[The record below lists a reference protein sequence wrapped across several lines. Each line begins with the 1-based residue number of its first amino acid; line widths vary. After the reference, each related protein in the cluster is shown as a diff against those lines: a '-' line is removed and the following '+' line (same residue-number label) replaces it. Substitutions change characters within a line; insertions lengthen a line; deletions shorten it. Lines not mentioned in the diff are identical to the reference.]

1 MSISS
6 KSINNKSKLSRHIQ
20 AALFGGV
27 ALNAGGASFGVEA
40 LDMCQIMPTLEQCN
54 KAPELTL
61 DSTDSFGNS
70 TVLFDRQSP
79 VSIGKNANVE
89 DEGKIQ
95 RVKIAIQSPSNGEN
109 EFLEYDTSK
118 LDDLLSTNASSSE
131 VVTKHAI
138 EVISLDA
145 SPSSIETFIKSIKYF
160 NSVAW
165 PTGTS
170 RTINVEVED
179 DRGSKASRNTIID
192 LQAGLEFDDYFTV
205 TASSVV
211 NGDKFLVNADLFQAA
226 DGSGVNLDEFNIG
239 IYDRRSGLG
248 VSERFDNTGYGAFY
262 LDSNKDGELT
272 EDELLS
278 NNNNS
283 LNIKLSELND
293 QHVYFL
299 HSGSEPAQDFQ
310 LAVLLSGQTPA
321 GSESKVIKLPVSVIE
336 ADQPPQIISSSP
348 KASQIEL
355 SLTSEMQAATERVI
369 QIDPAGIPHVV
380 YFEEETKK
388 LIWSRYNNG
397 AWVEIHSDLI
407 EFSWDTRV
415 VPKLKFHSDGTAY
428 VSYRN
433 VDMYES
439 PTIHL
444 WRLKQT
450 SSSVEH
456 IILTEHDNPLVP
468 SSGNDIFVSG
478 VGPTYEGYDFVIDKN
493 GALLVLA
500 FDGNNTSKYNLY
512 KLDGSGSQLSW
523 ARQEGF
529 ELPLLGREMGHYFV
543 ISNLSLVYSQN
554 SDSLFYT
561 AQESPPGSPSIS
573 AIGQFSSSE
582 TYTNDY
588 FNTDLGGLK
597 TDSNYSYFS
606 QLAQHIGN
614 DDTPAGMHS
623 LIAKRSHNS
632 ENSET
637 EIYYQYVSND
647 ESKKVV
653 TGPITL
659 PNDGGIH
666 QVTLGK
672 QQVLFVDLEQVGEV
686 SKVVVNRLVD
696 EKWKS
701 IYEYNLPFVAA
712 KEFEVVTTP
721 DGGLIVLT
729 QDAQDNSVVHTSSI
743 AGLADIELMEAISA
757 NSPQKPFEKIKLHDS
772 DTELLSFVVSTEDLA
787 VPGLYTLPDGFNQGA
802 AEIEFTENGKGL
814 SIKGPVEDINRIL
827 AALIFTP
834 NADYQGTPTY
844 IYTVQELPGGAT
856 ISGSLNIDIQSL
868 VGLESLI
875 TASTLNIK
883 EDDKMRLT
891 EDLFQFDAIN
901 ADVVEDF
908 RFTLDAGSL
917 GPVAVYYDY
926 DGNGELLESEKL
938 TGTQL
943 NQPWQYSDMQ
953 NSHYY
958 FVHDGSE
965 SPLDFPVTINM
976 SLIEDSNFK
985 SSHKLSG
992 TLTLPVKVELV
1003 DDAPVIGQKGQIG
1016 ATEVPLT
1023 DEMLSASELVVEESA
1038 KGEIFAAYFNQ
1049 ASQQV
1054 TIKKFVD
1061 KQWQQVDI
1069 INTLGAHSSTSLQMR
1084 FDNNGSLYL
1093 AFISKAEANSA
1104 DGAIN
1109 KSALS
1114 VAKYNTS
1121 SGARD
1126 YHYQSLQDVILLSDV
1141 FGFALDEHGLPYVM
1155 VPNTLSESNVVTE
1168 ASIFKLNDN
1177 STPAKWQTVYAFS
1190 DKLFDDFRYSDEGQL
1205 HPAELKS
1212 LSLTIDNG
1220 TIHYAAAA
1228 QMNMASA
1235 TLVGKIV
1242 EDQGGLIHI
1251 IHNELGGKVK
1261 TADGESYMSS
1271 SAYISQA
1278 KAVNSVSGVH
1288 SLTSLTEFWEYTY
1301 VDYFAQ
1307 AYDGSDTYQVDRLK
1321 ISNHGSVVALGSD
1334 TAYAAEVTSEWG
1346 SSTTRVVVY
1355 HVVDKTWEIYHEFE
1369 LPFGSD
1375 PTSGELK
1382 FSGDNQLF
1390 YTVKD
1395 STEQLSRLYKIGDV
1409 GAIDWSA
1416 SEISA
1421 NIPSNILA
1429 GLQIQD
1435 PDSEEA
1441 VFTLTTD
1448 GANLPGTFSLPA
1460 DFDKGAAIVEFT
1472 QNGKGVRLSGPIKDI
1487 NRVLAALIFTP
1498 NSQYEGTPKYT
1509 YTVQGS
1515 SGGTETN
1522 GEFDLNIISYTELSS
1537 FFTLAPMNVLEG
1549 GKERIRVNLF
1559 PSIDYQGDIWD
1570 DLTFLFDTQSLH
1582 SGDIYHDV
1590 NGDGTIVD
1598 SEKLTEQELSTP
1610 RPLADILNGAFY
1622 FAHDGSESPLD
1633 FSILVDASLQEG
1645 SEHSQRYS
1653 SSATFTLPVTVELV
1667 DDPIEFGAQS
1677 SNITTS
1683 EIPLTGVM
1691 LNAEDLLIKTSPSGE
1706 IHVIYTEDV
1715 QTATKLSWRKLVDG
1729 EWQNVIDDQFGGRL
1743 SSEFQSISPQ
1753 LEFADDGS
1761 AYLVHIQH
1769 GSNDEKSLSMIH
1781 YDAESGTSKTY
1792 PLSVGAVEGE
1802 QQGDLLASQTY
1813 ALTLDENGTPYV
1825 MFHRDN
1831 LEWSNHVIYKFQQ
1844 NGDELDWAEYRDIEG
1859 DLHYIYDPVDSMP
1872 LYLPIKSLSLV
1883 VDAQSD
1889 VAYYSANMSGDKYY
1903 SDQALTQGDANS
1915 LQWNRAIVFKDNGSS
1930 LDTLNGLGGSTWNVG
1945 QNMSDSITSIHV
1957 EQKKDALGNI
1967 VGLHSLVETVSTGSE
1982 NTRIIGYNYQLDDGS
1997 DPIKLDPITLSRDNS
2012 NFVLGKETPYVV
2024 EVTPTDNGGSNVVIQ
2039 HVVDG
2044 QWEVYQQYEV
2054 PFLVN
2059 KAPELE
2065 ISGTNQL
2072 VVSVE
2077 GDNAGET
2084 YVAITKDE
2092 PTNWAMTPI
2101 NAAKP
2106 AQFFKDFV
2114 VKDDDADEVTFSV
2127 NTNVDGLPGVFSLPE
2142 DFDPGTASIDFG
2154 DPNSADYG
2162 KEVRITGTIED
2173 VNRLIAALTFTPKDG
2188 YEGKPQYSYS
2198 LQSNTDDEPL
2208 TSNFDL
2214 NITDANT
2221 APTRVVNKPI
2231 YVLPEHEGHTQIT
2244 IERLKA
2250 TDPDDND
2257 AGIFYEIVEL
2267 PESGLLRLTHSDG
2280 GSGLVETDL
2289 HVGGS
2294 FSQLDLMDNEA
2305 GTKLEYIVENGI
2317 RAGAFKLQ
2325 LIDGGEDGVQP
2336 SESFIVSLVDTKPA
2350 VSLSQTDINLS
2361 ALLYE
2366 NAFTTI
2372 EAPEFDAQSVTFG
2385 LYEVIDGICT
2395 TDVFAGIYLDGNALK
2410 ADDLFDAGD
2419 LEICVVAKDDIW
2431 EVKQVFTLNLEDNL
2445 PVEAPS
2451 MPDLISTWD
2460 KGVSD
2465 DDNITN
2471 SHFLQFTGS
2480 AEPNTRVTLISD
2492 IDGELGSIYVG
2503 ADGKWIIATNAVE
2516 TNDSHEITA
2525 VAQKGNITSL
2535 ASAPLVL
2542 IFDNIVPPY
2551 LDGNFTQMS
2560 KDSQSLAN
2568 TNHVSRVSKPTYIGV
2583 AQGFDFV
2590 SVYITAEDG
2599 STKSFNEISVSEN
2612 GSWTFTCPEEL
2623 PDGSYTITFNG
2634 LDHAGNQTSLSS
2646 RMLYVDT
2653 DANDTPTIFNWLGED
2668 GYINASEL
2676 NTYQIS
2682 GSSSHTFSSEDRLLA
2697 TVQIGQKS
2705 FEQSGMFNSP
2715 NWSIDQFGLNSTQ
2728 FTNETEFKL
2737 TLQAADIHGNTSE
2750 HVVRTAKLDVLSPSV
2765 VIETSQS
2772 LAGANEPVRLLFSF
2786 SEPVASFTRDM
2797 ISLQSNKGTL
2807 GPVVKH
2813 SSTSYSAI
2821 YTPAAGHTGQEE
2833 FKINAGHYFDIAGN
2847 QGQSASFKLDI
2858 DSVANENHSISFEKQ
2873 TYLADDNEVKFT
2885 LLGLEA
2891 GSSYSYELRSSGGGV
2906 ISNAGVLASN
2916 ETTKTVTVSQLD
2928 ELKDGEL
2935 TLSVVATDKAG
2946 NRSAAKTTTATMDR
2960 TAPSVVSITA
2970 NDTRLAVDDKAIIT
2984 ITLSEPSADFNISSL
2999 NASGGRLS
3007 RFKNL
3012 SDTVYQVEF
3021 TPSRSVEQTGSVSVN
3036 ANSFT
3041 DIAGNG
3047 NTLTSPIEFDI
3058 DTKAPGRPS
3067 VTLNSGVYNAESL
3080 INAFFT
3086 VSYEGDADGFEWTLS
3101 NLEDRISGGYDERP
3115 SSSGPTYLKETLGM
3129 FADSDDFYDLS
3140 DGIYT
3145 FTFILSDDFGND
3157 SYEAVETITLD
3168 NQKPTVN
3175 ITVADGVLGTEGR
3188 VVEFTVSESVTGF
3201 DLEDISASSGHFEA
3215 FTSHGNNRYTAKY
3228 IPLND
3233 VSVDVS
3239 VSVASGAF
3247 TDAALNAVDSTT
3259 KTLTVDTKA
3268 PSVQSVNLSSG
3279 TYNIQ
3284 NQAQAG
3290 FSFVGAEV
3298 GATYRYTLISSG
3310 GGTISESGTI
3320 EQANQKVTF
3329 TDFAS
3334 LKDGDLTLNVALTDI
3349 AGNTT
3354 TVETVTGRLDS
3365 VAPSVTVFSTPNTKL
3380 KQGDTA
3386 LISITLNEASDDF
3399 TETDLTVEGGS
3410 LSDFKAIGSS
3420 NTQYQVTFT
3429 PTQDSEGSG
3438 RIALNAG
3445 VFNDVAGNA
3454 NTSAQSID
3462 FTLDSKAPS
3471 GYSVV
3476 LDQDVYNMSS
3486 QAIRFNFSGA
3496 EVGATYAYTLTGSGH
3511 ALSGTGTIDK
3521 ANEQVAINDISG
3533 FNDGPLSLSVELTD
3547 SAGNKGVQ
3555 VTDAAVLDKT
3565 AITGHSVSLSSDIYN
3580 ATTMSDLSFTL
3591 NGVEAGG
3598 KYTYTLTSSGGE
3610 QVNGSGDITSSSQL
3624 VAISDLSSIKDGQL
3638 TLSVSVEDS
3647 AGNVSTVLEK
3657 QFELDSAVPLV
3668 SKLEASDVSLSA
3680 GETSVITI
3688 TLSEASNDFA
3698 QQSVTATGGTLSN
3711 FEKVNDSTYRVVF
3724 TPNQNSEEAG
3734 NIVVEAGKFTDLVG
3748 NANNAS
3754 SPLALNIDTKLPSGH
3769 SVKFDDTVYNAS
3781 EVSSASITITGAEVG
3796 TTYHYVI
3803 NSAQGG
3809 TPISVE
3815 GEVTSATQ
3823 KIKDINLQNLLDGQL
3838 NVTLTLKDQ
3847 AGNTSGVASHTATLD
3862 TALPEVVSLTS
3873 NDMELKQGEEALLTI
3888 TLSEAVEAFSSAQF
3902 GVVNGKLSDFKA
3914 LSPTTYQAKL
3924 KPSDN
3929 VDGEIQLVISAGSI
3943 QDAAGN
3949 TNSEAKSLSIMVDTS
3964 VPTGQSV
3971 TIDQAEINEDNDTAL
3986 SFTLRGLEG
3995 SGLITY
4001 HISDGSNSVGSTSP
4015 IAITG
4020 TTQVISGID
4029 VSSLAEGKLF
4039 LNVVVLDDAYN
4050 AAEAITATVNKAYNV
4065 APTLSGTPASTIN
4078 EDSEFVFEPLLN
4090 DPDTDNEHVFT
4101 INQTLPWATFD
4112 AKTGKLNGT
4121 PTDEHVGIYDNIQI
4135 TVNDGRETFTLPAF
4149 SVEVVNTN
4157 DAPVAQNLAFDLNEA
4172 EQLIVAKAQG
4182 LIDTATDDDIDSGDV
4197 LKAIIVNEPQ
4207 FGALVLNDDGSFT
4220 YSHDGSEN
4228 HSDSFGYQIEDASGA
4243 RSELR
4248 TVSLNMN
4255 AQADAPVTADDF
4267 AQTFEDTQII
4277 VNLLTNDSDA
4287 ENDMVASSAAVI
4299 VEPKLGSYSI
4309 ENGIVT
4315 YTPNLNATGQ
4325 DSLTYTVKD
4334 LAGNT
4339 SAAATLII
4347 DITPVNDKPVA
4358 KSFELLVTEDTA
4370 SDSIDLRSK
4379 SEDVED
4385 VNPTGA
4391 IALTATPTKGVV
4403 TLDQQTGSLVYTPNA
4418 DAIGSDAFSY
4428 TIADSDGLISEPAIV
4443 TVNIGAVNDRPVVDN
4458 DTLVMTEDE
4467 VATLNILANDSDVED
4482 QGFNAANVMLEDK
4495 GAGAGVYDMADVAVL
4510 ADGTLEITPKQD
4522 ANGRFSFT
4530 YTLVDS
4536 EQLSSES
4543 ATVTVDITPV
4553 NDAPVALDNMAELFE
4568 EGSHE
4573 VNVLGNDSDVDEN
4586 DNLDLSSVSV
4596 VKQPLN
4602 GQVRVTDTGA
4612 IVYVPNTNFNGDD
4625 TFTYTVR
4632 DAAGALSNE
4641 ATVTM
4646 TVKPLN
4652 DAPVAQSQSV
4662 SLAEDGSLLITLAA
4676 TDIDGDELS
4685 YQIVSSTASGSLTQL
4700 SVNTWTYAPNANF
4713 NGQDSL
4719 QFIAFDGQVES
4730 APAQVTITVD
4740 AANDAPEISG
4750 APATSVDQ
4758 DVAYSFTPQ
4767 ATDLD
4772 EDSLTFSVSNLPVWA
4787 SFDAQSGTLS
4797 GTPGRDDVGS
4807 YTDIVITVSDGELTA
4822 SLSPF
4827 AIEVGYVN
4835 AKPVAQGM
4843 DVFVN
4848 EDSTV
4853 SFSAPVSDADQDSLS
4868 ISITEQPS
4876 FGSLTVQGQLFT
4888 YVPGANF
4895 NGSDSF
4901 SYVVNDGAEDSV
4913 SAQVAISVNPLN
4925 DAPVA
4930 QNDAF
4935 TFNTV
4940 LPSYT
4945 LDVLT
4950 NDTDVDAGDVLSLV
4964 GASASIGSVTIENG
4978 QLVYQPQATVQDTAV
4993 ITYMIADPQG
5003 EQSSATATVD
5013 IVNNAAGSAGQLT
5026 LTTPQDKVVDAT
5038 GLFTKVDLGS
5048 ATATD
5053 GNGNPIAVSLVDG
5066 KTVFAPGLHHVY
5078 WKATDSNEQSI
5089 VKKQTLTVNPLISL
5103 SKDSQI
5109 AEEHTHTVKVFL
5121 NGEAPSYPVT
5131 VPYTI
5136 SGTADGNDHDLID
5149 GEVIINEG
5157 NEGVISFN
5165 VFGDGVVEGNET
5177 IVITLADT
5185 LNRGAKFA
5193 STVTI
5198 VEENVA
5204 PALSFET
5211 VQSGESRSL
5220 IVQSGGLVQVKA
5232 SATDAN
5238 PLDSVT
5244 YSWLA
5249 EDQQLG
5255 NLSTAADVFELDPK
5269 GLSAGIY
5276 KLSLTASDDGV
5287 PSLSST
5293 VDVYLEV
5300 VESLPELGTEDSDG
5314 DLIPDSQ
5321 EGFADTDNDGIPD
5334 YLDANSD
5341 CNVIPGQIKD
5351 PNQFLVEGEPGVC
5364 LRKGVTVAQN
5374 STGGAQLLESE
5385 LPADAEATNIG
5396 GLFDFIATGLPK
5408 EGDVYGIVIP
5418 QRKPIPVNA
5427 IYRKYRNG
5435 EWINFAVTDQ
5445 DKILSAAGEPGYCP
5459 PPGSSEW
5466 RDGLNEGDWCVQ
5478 LKIVDGGP
5486 NDDDGIA
5493 NRSIVDPGGIAVL
5506 ASDNTLPLAQAD
5518 SLVIGVSEPVF
5529 IDVLNNDTDA
5539 DGDILTIT
5547 GASVD
5552 FGEVEVIDN
5561 QLKYTPP
5568 MNFVGT
5574 ASITY
5579 SIADGKG
5586 GTASST
5592 VTIELV
5598 VNNAPVTAPD
5608 SANTTDK
5615 SSLIIDVL
5623 SNDTDPDG
5631 DVLTLVSAQAN
5642 HGKATINSDG
5652 TLSYEPL
5659 LGFTGEDVVTYV
5671 VKDDKGATSEG
5682 IVKVSVTAH
5691 QSVSAQNSSSGS
5703 LGGLLVVMIS
5713 ALVIRRRSS
5722 KLPAY
5727 ALITTACVMSSSAAA
5742 QQWRIQGTLGQAEA
5756 RADFSALPT
5765 STQITNIDDSSQSL
5779 SVGAFFQ
5786 LMPSWNIGMRYI
5798 DLGQGRV
5805 NFSDSTVNPDSWQ
5818 KTVSRVAPVLPE
5830 GFALQTGLEVF
5841 KHNKLHAELFLGA
5854 YGWDYSIESKTN
5866 TRSYTEYEQKGT
5878 SAYIGS
5884 AIGYELTDNV
5894 SAVLTYSY
5902 YRLSA
5907 NRISEVAAGVE
5918 VRF

>member
-6 KSINNKSKLSRHIQ
+6 KSINKKSKLSRHIQ

-27 ALNAGGASFGVEA
+27 ALNAGVASFGVSA
-40 LDMCQIMPTLEQCN
+40 CMPGGDTSLCDYSGPVIELSTDNDGNNYLYLEGEGAVAIL
-54 KAPELTL
+54 KEVSVSDKSTISKIVVTL
-61 DSTDSFGNS
+61 DNPQEGISEGLSLTAASQNALNGVDNAEDIDLQHTIEISGAWAST
-70 TVLFDRQSP
+70 QQ
-79 VSIGKNANVE
+79 VE
-89 DEGKIQ
+89 
-95 RVKIAIQSPSNGEN
+95 S
-109 EFLEYDTSK
+109 
-118 LDDLLSTNASSSE
+118 LL
-131 VVTKHAI
+131 
-138 EVISLDA
+138 
-145 SPSSIETFIKSIKYF
+145 KSIKYENKSF
-160 NSVAW
+160 TPLEIDRKIKVKLYDSAYQSGEADAIFEIDDMLSVDSLVNIGTIQVEEGGKFAITSDLIQPKNGDMGIIDDLEITVASQTHRDFTQRDRFLNGSFIVDKNENDQVVKGYELIDDDYYAVKLTDADTHNVYFTHDGSEPIQGQAVYLALGLLTDKYQTVQMNSN
-165 PTGTS
+165 
-170 RTINVEVED
+170 RTIIRVPVEVLNVD
-179 DRGSKASRNTIID
+179 DAPAFSVREPDITDTKLSLTPAMQDANELVIKQSPDGNIFAAYFVSGARSVYLEQFVDGHWKYLTSFSTADESVTQLTD
-192 LQAGLEFDDYFTV
+192 ETGLQMDFDDAASVHLAFNFD
-205 TASSVV
+205 SSVQGEEKYTV
-211 NGDKFLVNADLFQAA
+211 KLVKYLPQTAQVAYEYANIENLNVK
-226 DGSGVNLDEFNIG
+226 DGVFGFTLGSDG
-239 IYDRRSGLG
+239 IPY
-248 VSERFDNTGYGAFY
+248 VVTVDNTSYPMQYTKINKLELNQGVYILNEVLKTTEAVFANNTAQLLTSLSLVKVDSENFKYAATGESHSISHSNVHKVFKENGQFLSDRLLEMGLDKGSIGKHSAYTLEIASQENCSSDPLATHALIEDKSSNVFKYQYSYCQENGSRAFASKNLYNAVAASATLAGDAAYVTYIGA
-262 LDSNKDGELT
+262 
-272 EDELLS
+272 
-278 NNNNS
+278 
-283 LNIKLSELND
+283 LND
-293 QHVYFL
+293 QGMSPVYVL
-299 HSGSEPAQDFQ
+299 KSEGDSFSPFYAFDVPFKVEAEPTLSVFDDGKLTIIVKDAQDGEAYSYIVGKPAPIDWSSTQ
-310 LAVLLSGQTPA
+310 ISANRPSNILAS
-321 GSESKVIKLPVSVIE
+321 
-336 ADQPPQIISSSP
+336 
-348 KASQIEL
+348 
-355 SLTSEMQAATERVI
+355 I
-369 QIDPAGIPHVV
+369 QIQDPD
-380 YFEEETKK
+380 
-388 LIWSRYNNG
+388 
-397 AWVEIHSDLI
+397 SD
-407 EFSWDTRV
+407 
-415 VPKLKFHSDGTAY
+415 
-428 VSYRN
+428 
-433 VDMYES
+433 
-439 PTIHL
+439 
-444 WRLKQT
+444 
-450 SSSVEH
+450 
-456 IILTEHDNPLVP
+456 
-468 SSGNDIFVSG
+468 
-478 VGPTYEGYDFVIDKN
+478 
-493 GALLVLA
+493 
-500 FDGNNTSKYNLY
+500 
-512 KLDGSGSQLSW
+512 QLS
-523 ARQEGF
+523 
-529 ELPLLGREMGHYFV
+529 FV
-543 ISNLSLVYSQN
+543 LS
-554 SDSLFYT
+554 
-561 AQESPPGSPSIS
+561 
-573 AIGQFSSSE
+573 
-582 TYTNDY
+582 TNDENVPG
-588 FNTDLGGLK
+588 F
-597 TDSNYSYFS
+597 FS
-606 QLAQHIGN
+606 
-614 DDTPAGMHS
+614 
-623 LIAKRSHNS
+623 
-632 ENSET
+632 
-637 EIYYQYVSND
+637 
-647 ESKKVV
+647 
-653 TGPITL
+653 L
-659 PNDGGIH
+659 PGGIER
-666 QVTLGK
+666 
-672 QQVLFVDLEQVGEV
+672 D
-686 SKVVVNRLVD
+686 LVD
-696 EKWKS
+696 EL
-701 IYEYNLPFVAA
+701 EM
-712 KEFEVVTTP
+712 T
-721 DGGLIVLT
+721 D
-729 QDAQDNSVVHTSSI
+729 
-743 AGLADIELMEAISA
+743 
-757 NSPQKPFEKIKLHDS
+757 
-772 DTELLSFVVSTEDLA
+772 
-787 VPGLYTLPDGFNQGA
+787 
-802 AEIEFTENGKGL
+802 KGL
-814 SIKGPVEDINRIL
+814 SMKGSKEQINYL
-827 AALIFTP
+827 LTKFIFTP
-834 NADYQGTPTY
+834 NADYQGTPQYTY
-844 IYTVQELPGGAT
+844 TAQGLPDGEAT
-856 ISGSLNIDIQSL
+856 SGTLDLNITSATD
-868 VGLESLI
+868 LESLF
-875 TASTLNIK
+875 TSPPLNII
-883 EDDKMRLT
+883 EGETSRIT
-891 EDLFQFDAIN
+891 TDLFEYEAGN
-901 ADVVEDF
+901 EGVVNDV
-908 RFTLDAGSL
+908 RFTLDKDTL
-917 GPVAVYYDY
+917 GPLVVYYDV
-926 DGNGELLESEKL
+926 DMNGELSEDEKL
-938 TGTQL
+938 TEELISQAWSYEDIKS
-943 NQPWQYSDMQ
+943 NR
-953 NSHYY
+953 YY

-965 SPLDFPVTINM
+965 SLLDLSVTINM
-976 SLIEDSNFK
+976 SLVEGSGF
-985 SSHKLSG
+985 SESHRPTG
-992 TLTLPVKVELV
+992 TLKLPVKVELV
-1003 DDAPVIGQKGQIG
+1003 DDAPVIGQKEQLS
-1016 ATEVPLT
+1016 ATEIPLSY
-1023 DEMLSASELVVEESA
+1023 DMELAADLVIDKSQDGTA
-1038 KGEIFAAYFNQ
+1038 FAAFFNAWEQ
-1049 ASQQV
+1049 KVYLQQ
-1054 TIKKFVD
+1054 FVD
-1061 KQWQQVDI
+1061 GDWQQRATF
-1069 INTLGAHSSTSLQMR
+1069 NTLPSSAYEGDMLLGSVTEGDKVADTSLQML
-1084 FDNNGSLYL
+1084 FDETGAMHL
-1093 AFISKAEANSA
+1093 AFISKSSDTDTVSMSETVTLIKYAPERNEVVYNLADAETLKTHNEA
-1104 DGAIN
+1104 
-1109 KSALS
+1109 
-1114 VAKYNTS
+1114 
-1121 SGARD
+1121 
-1126 YHYQSLQDVILLSDV
+1126 
-1141 FGFALDEHGLPYVM
+1141 FALALDAQGIPYVM
-1155 VPNTLSESNVVTE
+1155 AMTSKDIDESKRYVTFVKVNEQSGNYSLREIYSSDENLFYGISGKVNNSSIQKSKFSLAVANSTGLHFYAYGEGDDSTVHVLIGRLVEQNGVFSIGPTQFDRAEYYYPQGTNITGQVATLGSTE
-1168 ASIFKLNDN
+1168 EQTGIHAFLAVGFETQFNDVKYASIFPSPIDINLEFEPLEPIMSKVLLNN
-1177 STPAKWQTVYAFS
+1177 ETAY
-1190 DKLFDDFRYSDEGQL
+1190 
-1205 HPAELKS
+1205 
-1212 LSLTIDNG
+1212 
-1220 TIHYAAAA
+1220 
-1228 QMNMASA
+1228 
-1235 TLVGKIV
+1235 IV
-1242 EDQGGLIHI
+1242 E
-1251 IHNELGGKVK
+1251 
-1261 TADGESYMSS
+1261 
-1271 SAYISQA
+1271 
-1278 KAVNSVSGVH
+1278 
-1288 SLTSLTEFWEYTY
+1288 
-1301 VDYFAQ
+1301 
-1307 AYDGSDTYQVDRLK
+1307 
-1321 ISNHGSVVALGSD
+1321 
-1334 TAYAAEVTSEWG
+1334 
-1346 SSTTRVVVY
+1346 
-1355 HVVDKTWEIYHEFE
+1355 VVDSSNGSKIKIKHVAEEQWQPYFEFE
-1369 LPFGSD
+1369 VPYQIDSA
-1375 PTSGELK
+1375 PELK
-1382 FSGDNQLF
+1382 FS
-1390 YTVKD
+1390 D
-1395 STEQLSRLYKIGDV
+1395 SNELLITLKNSRDIVSYLYSV
-1409 GAIDWSA
+1409 GIKTAIDWSA

-1421 NIPSNILA
+1421 NTPSNILA

-1448 GANLPGTFSLPA
+1448 DANLPGTFSLPT

-1472 QNGKGVRLSGPIKDI
+1472 QNGKGIRLSGPIEDI

-1498 NSQYEGTPKYT
+1498 SSQYEGTPKYT

-1515 SGGTETN
+1515 SGDTETN
-1522 GEFDLNIISYTELSS
+1522 GEFDLNIISYTDLESLFSLSTLNVIEGDKALLDPTLVQ
-1537 FFTLAPMNVLEG
+1537 FTDPNAPVL
-1549 GKERIRVNLF
+1549 
-1559 PSIDYQGDIWD
+1559 D
-1570 DLTFLFDTQSLH
+1570 DLTFSFNAQSVH
-1582 SGDIYHDV
+1582 SGDIYLDA
-1590 NGDGTIVD
+1590 NGDGKLSD
-1598 SEKLTEQELSTP
+1598 SERLTEQQ
-1610 RPLADILNGAFY
+1610 LATQRVINDIATKKFY
-1622 FAHDGSESPLD
+1622 FVHDGSESLID
-1633 FSILVDASLQEG
+1633 FSILVDVSLREG
-1645 SEHSQRYS
+1645 SVHSQRYS
-1653 SSATFTLPVTVELV
+1653 SSATFTLPVKVELV
-1667 DDPIEFGAQS
+1667 DDKIEFGAQG

-1683 EIPLTGVM
+1683 EIPLTDEM
-1691 LNAEDLLIKTSPSGE
+1691 LNADQLLIKTSPSGE
-1706 IHVIYTEDV
+1706 VHVIYTEGV
-1715 QTATKLSWRKLVDG
+1715 QTATKLSWRKLIDG
-1729 EWQNVIDDQFGGRL
+1729 EWQNVADDQFLGK
-1743 SSEFQSISPQ
+1743 SSGEFQSISPQ
-1753 LEFADDGS
+1753 LQFSDDGS

-1769 GSNDEKSLSMIH
+1769 HSSDEKSLSMIH
-1781 YDAESGTSKTY
+1781 YDAKSGTSKTY
-1792 PLSVGAVEGE
+1792 PLSVGAGEGV

-1844 NGDELDWAEYRDIEG
+1844 NGDELGWAEYRDIEG
-1859 DLHYIYDPVDSMP
+1859 DLHYIYEPVNSIDTY
-1872 LYLPIKSLSLV
+1872 YLPIQSLSLV
-1883 VDAQSD
+1883 IDAQSD
-1889 VAYYSANMSGDKYY
+1889 VAYYAANMSGDKYY
-1903 SDQALTQGDANS
+1903 TDQALTQGEANS
-1915 LQWNRAIVFKDNGSS
+1915 LQWNRAIVFKDNGVS
-1930 LDTLNGLGGSTWNVG
+1930 LNTFNELGTSTWNVG

-1967 VGLHSLVETVSTGSE
+1967 VGLHSVVDTVSTGNE
-1982 NTRIIGYNYQLDDGS
+1982 NTRTVGYNYQPADGS
-1997 DPIKLDPITLSRDNS
+1997 DPIKLDPITLSRDTS
-2012 NFVLGKETPYVV
+2012 NFVLGKETPYIV
-2024 EVTPTDNGGSNVVIQ
+2024 EVTPTDNGGSKVVIQ

-2054 PFLVN
+2054 PFAVN
-2059 KAPELE
+2059 KTPELE

-2072 VVSVE
+2072 IVSVE

-2084 YVAITKDE
+2084 HVAITKDE
-2092 PTNWAMTPI
+2092 PTNWAVTPI
-2101 NAAKP
+2101 NATKP
-2106 AQFFKDFV
+2106 AQFFKDFAL
-2114 VKDDDADEVTFSV
+2114 KDDDADEVTFSV

-2154 DPNSADYG
+2154 DPDSAEYG
-2162 KEVRITGTIED
+2162 KEVTITGTVED

-2214 NITDANT
+2214 NITDVNT

-2231 YVLPEHEGHTQIT
+2231 YVLPEREGHTQIT

-2280 GSGLVETDL
+2280 GSGLVETEL
-2289 HVGGS
+2289 QVGGS

-2305 GTKLEYIVENGI
+2305 GSKLEYIVENGI

-2336 SESFIVSLVDTKPA
+2336 SEPFIVSLVDTKPT

-2372 EAPEFDAQSVTFG
+2372 EALEFDEQSVTFE
-2385 LYEVIDGICT
+2385 LYEVIDGICK

-2410 ADDLFDAGD
+2410 ADDLFNAGA

-2451 MPDLISTWD
+2451 MPDLSSTWD

-2465 DDNITN
+2465 YDNITN

-2503 ADGKWIIATNAVE
+2503 ADGKWVIATNAVE
-2516 TNDSHEITA
+2516 TNGSHEITA
-2525 VAQKGNITSL
+2525 VAKKGNITSL
-2535 ASAPLVL
+2535 ASVPLVL

-2551 LDGNFTQMS
+2551 SDGNFTQMS
-2560 KDSQSLAN
+2560 KGSQSLAN

-2599 STKSFNEISVSEN
+2599 SAKSFNEISVSEN

-2646 RMLYVDT
+2646 RVLYVDT

-2682 GSSSHTFSSEDRLLA
+2682 GSSTHTFSSEDSLLA

-2705 FEQSGMFNSP
+2705 IEQSGMFNNP
-2715 NWSIDQFGLNSTQ
+2715 TWSIGQFGINSAQ

-2750 HVVRTAKLDVLSPSV
+2750 PVVRIAKLDVVSPSV
-2765 VIETSQS
+2765 VIEAPQS
-2772 LAGANEPVRLLFSF
+2772 LAGVNEPVRLLFSF

-2797 ISLQSNKGTL
+2797 ISLQDNKGTL

-2833 FKINAGHYFDIAGN
+2833 FKISAGHYFDIAGN

-2858 DSVANENHSISFEKQ
+2858 D
-2873 TYLADDNEVKFT
+2873 T
-2885 LLGLEA
+2885 
-2891 GSSYSYELRSSGGGV
+2891 
-2906 ISNAGVLASN
+2906 
-2916 ETTKTVTVSQLD
+2916 
-2928 ELKDGEL
+2928 
-2935 TLSVVATDKAG
+2935 
-2946 NRSAAKTTTATMDR
+2946 
-2960 TAPSVVSITA
+2960 TAPS
-2970 NDTRLAVDDKAIIT
+2970 
-2984 ITLSEPSADFNISSL
+2984 
-2999 NASGGRLS
+2999 
-3007 RFKNL
+3007 
-3012 SDTVYQVEF
+3012 
-3021 TPSRSVEQTGSVSVN
+3021 
-3036 ANSFT
+3036 
-3041 DIAGNG
+3041 
-3047 NTLTSPIEFDI
+3047 
-3058 DTKAPGRPS
+3058 
-3067 VTLNSGVYNAESL
+3067 
-3080 INAFFT
+3080 
-3086 VSYEGDADGFEWTLS
+3086 
-3101 NLEDRISGGYDERP
+3101 
-3115 SSSGPTYLKETLGM
+3115 M
-3129 FADSDDFYDLS
+3129 
-3140 DGIYT
+3140 
-3145 FTFILSDDFGND
+3145 
-3157 SYEAVETITLD
+3157 
-3168 NQKPTVN
+3168 
-3175 ITVADGVLGTEGR
+3175 
-3188 VVEFTVSESVTGF
+3188 
-3201 DLEDISASSGHFEA
+3201 
-3215 FTSHGNNRYTAKY
+3215 
-3228 IPLND
+3228 
-3233 VSVDVS
+3233 
-3239 VSVASGAF
+3239 
-3247 TDAALNAVDSTT
+3247 
-3259 KTLTVDTKA
+3259 
-3268 PSVQSVNLSSG
+3268 QSVNLSSG

-3284 NQAQAG
+3284 NQAQAS

-3334 LKDGDLTLNVALTDI
+3334 LKDGDLTLNVTLTDI
-3349 AGNTT
+3349 AGNT
-3354 TVETVTGRLDS
+3354 S
-3365 VAPSVTVFSTPNTKL
+3365 VA
-3380 KQGDTA
+3380 
-3386 LISITLNEASDDF
+3386 
-3399 TETDLTVEGGS
+3399 
-3410 LSDFKAIGSS
+3410 S
-3420 NTQYQVTFT
+3420 N
-3429 PTQDSEGSG
+3429 
-3438 RIALNAG
+3438 A
-3445 VFNDVAGNA
+3445 
-3454 NTSAQSID
+3454 
-3462 FTLDSKAPS
+3462 
-3471 GYSVV
+3471 
-3476 LDQDVYNMSS
+3476 
-3486 QAIRFNFSGA
+3486 
-3496 EVGATYAYTLTGSGH
+3496 
-3511 ALSGTGTIDK
+3511 
-3521 ANEQVAINDISG
+3521 
-3533 FNDGPLSLSVELTD
+3533 
-3547 SAGNKGVQ
+3547 
-3555 VTDAAVLDKT
+3555 
-3565 AITGHSVSLSSDIYN
+3565 
-3580 ATTMSDLSFTL
+3580 
-3591 NGVEAGG
+3591 
-3598 KYTYTLTSSGGE
+3598 
-3610 QVNGSGDITSSSQL
+3610 
-3624 VAISDLSSIKDGQL
+3624 
-3638 TLSVSVEDS
+3638 
-3647 AGNVSTVLEK
+3647 
-3657 QFELDSAVPLV
+3657 
-3668 SKLEASDVSLSA
+3668 
-3680 GETSVITI
+3680 
-3688 TLSEASNDFA
+3688 
-3698 QQSVTATGGTLSN
+3698 
-3711 FEKVNDSTYRVVF
+3711 
-3724 TPNQNSEEAG
+3724 
-3734 NIVVEAGKFTDLVG
+3734 
-3748 NANNAS
+3748 
-3754 SPLALNIDTKLPSGH
+3754 
-3769 SVKFDDTVYNAS
+3769 
-3781 EVSSASITITGAEVG
+3781 
-3796 TTYHYVI
+3796 
-3803 NSAQGG
+3803 
-3809 TPISVE
+3809 
-3815 GEVTSATQ
+3815 
-3823 KIKDINLQNLLDGQL
+3823 
-3838 NVTLTLKDQ
+3838 
-3847 AGNTSGVASHTATLD
+3847 ATLD
-3862 TALPEVVSLTS
+3862 TVSPEILSLTS
-3873 NDMELKQGEEALLTI
+3873 NDMALKQGDEALITV
-3888 TLSEAVEAFSSAQF
+3888 TLSEAVEALSKSQF
-3902 GVVNGKLSDFKA
+3902 GVTNGKLSDFKA
-3914 LSPTTYQAKL
+3914 LSSTTYQVKL
-3924 KPSDN
+3924 TPSEN
-3929 VDGEIQLVISAGSI
+3929 VDGEVQLFITAGSI
-3943 QDAAGN
+3943 KDAAGN
-3949 TNSEAKSLSIMVDTS
+3949 TNSEAKSLSISTDTS

-4001 HISDGSNSVGSTSP
+4001 HISDGSNSIGSTSP

-4050 AAEAITATVNKAYNV
+4050 AAEAITASVIKAYNV
-4065 APTLSGTPASTIN
+4065 APTLTGTPASTIN

-4112 AKTGKLNGT
+4112 AQTGKLSGK
-4121 PTDEHVGIYDNIQI
+4121 PTDEHVGTYDNIQI

-4228 HSDSFGYQIEDASGA
+4228 HSDSFAYQIEDASGA

-4255 AQADAPVTADDF
+4255 AQADAPVAVDDF
-4267 AQTFEDTQII
+4267 AQTLEDTQII
-4277 VNLLTNDSDA
+4277 VKLLTNDSDA
-4287 ENDMVASSAAVI
+4287 ENDMVASSAAVV

-4339 SAAATLII
+4339 STQATLII

-4358 KSFELLVTEDTA
+4358 KAFDLLVTEDTA

-4385 VNPTGA
+4385 TNPTGA
-4391 IALTATPTKGVV
+4391 IALTATPTKGFV

-4418 DAIGSDAFSY
+4418 DAIGSDSFSY
-4428 TIADSDGLISEPAIV
+4428 TIADSDGLISEPANV
-4443 TVNIGAVNDRPVVDN
+4443 TVNIGAVNDRPVVGN
-4458 DTLVMTEDE
+4458 DTLAMTEDE

-4495 GAGAGVYDMADVAVL
+4495 GTGAGVYDMADVAVL
-4510 ADGTLEITPKQD
+4510 ADGTLELTPKQD

-4553 NDAPVALDNMAELFE
+4553 NDAPVALNNTAELFE

-4573 VNVLGNDSDVDEN
+4573 VNVLGNDSDVDKG
-4586 DNLDLSSVSV
+4586 DTLDLSSVSV

-4602 GQVRVTDTGA
+4602 GQVSVTGTGA

-4625 TFTYTVR
+4625 AFTYTVR

-4685 YQIVSSTASGSLTQL
+4685 YQIVSSTVSGSLTQQ

-4730 APAQVTITVD
+4730 EPAQVTIAVD
-4740 AANDAPEISG
+4740 AANDVPEISG

-4772 EDSLTFSVSNLPVWA
+4772 EDSLTFRVSNLPVWA
-4787 SFDAQSGTLS
+4787 SFDVQSGTLS

-4807 YTDIVITVSDGELTA
+4807 YRDIVITVSDGELTA

-4835 AKPVAQGM
+4835 AKPIAQGM

-4848 EDSTV
+4848 EDSSV

-4888 YVPGANF
+4888 YIPGVNF
-4895 NGSDSF
+4895 NGSDGF

-4913 SAQVAISVNPLN
+4913 AAQVAISVNPLN

-4940 LPSYT
+4940 SSSYT

-5013 IVNNAAGSAGQLT
+5013 IVNNAAGSVGQLT
-5026 LTTPQDKVVDAT
+5026 LTTPQDKAVDAT

-5066 KTVFAPGLHHVY
+5066 ITVFAPGLHHVY
-5078 WKATDSNEQSI
+5078 WKATDSNAQSI

-5157 NEGVISFN
+5157 NEGVIRFN

-5204 PALSFET
+5204 PALAFET

-5220 IVQSGGLVQVKA
+5220 VVQSGGLVQVKA

-5238 PLDSVT
+5238 PLDTVT
-5244 YSWLA
+5244 FSWVA

-5269 GLSAGIY
+5269 GLNAGIY
-5276 KLSLTASDDGV
+5276 KLSVTASDDGV

-5300 VESLPELGTEDSDG
+5300 VESLPELGIEDSDG

-5518 SLVIGVSEPVF
+5518 SLTIGVSESVF
-5529 IDVLNNDTDA
+5529 IDVLSNDTDA
-5539 DGDILTIT
+5539 DGDVLTIT
-5547 GASVD
+5547 GVSVD

-5592 VTIELV
+5592 VTVELV
-5598 VNNAPVTAPD
+5598 VNNAPVTTPD

-5642 HGKATINSDG
+5642 QGKATVNSDG
-5652 TLSYEPL
+5652 TLSYEPQ

-5671 VKDDKGATSEG
+5671 VKDSKGATSEG

-5691 QSVSAQNSSSGS
+5691 QSVSAQNTSSGS

-5742 QQWRIQGTLGQAEA
+5742 QQWRVQGTLGQAEVS
-5756 RADFSALPT
+5756 ADFSALPT
-5765 STQITNIDDSSQSL
+5765 STQITNIDNSSQSL

-5866 TRSYTEYEQKGT
+5866 TRSYTEYKQKGT

>member
-6 KSINNKSKLSRHIQ
+6 KSINKKSKLSRHIQ

-27 ALNAGGASFGVEA
+27 ALNAGVMSFGVEA
-40 LDMCQIMPTLEQCN
+40 FDLCQMIPTSEQCN
-54 KAPELTL
+54 TAPKLIL

-79 VSIGKNANVE
+79 VFIGKNANVE

-95 RVKIAIQSPSNGEN
+95 RVKVAIQSPSNGEN
-109 EFLEYDTSK
+109 EYLEYDTSK
-118 LDDLLSTNASSSE
+118 LGDLLSTNASSSE

-165 PTGTS
+165 PTGAS

-179 DRGSKASRNTIID
+179 DRGSKASHYTIID

-205 TASSVV
+205 SASSVV

-239 IYDRRSGLG
+239 IYDRRGGLG
-248 VSERFDNTGYGAFY
+248 ATERFDNTGYGAFY

-283 LNIKLSELND
+283 LNIKLSELNN

-310 LAVLLSGQTPA
+310 LSVLLSGQTPA

-355 SLTSEMQAATERVI
+355 SLNSEMQAATERVI

-388 LIWSRYNNG
+388 LIWSRYDNG
-397 AWVEIHSDLI
+397 AWVEIYSDLI

-415 VPKLKFHSDGTAY
+415 APKLKFHADGTAY

-439 PTIHL
+439 PTIHF

-468 SSGNDIFVSG
+468 SGGNDIFVSG

-543 ISNLSLVYSQN
+543 ISDLSLVYNQN

-582 TYTNDY
+582 AYTNDY

-597 TDSNYSYFS
+597 TDNNYSYFS

-653 TGPITL
+653 TGPLTL
-659 PNDGGIH
+659 PNNGNIH
-666 QVTLGK
+666 QVTLGE
-672 QQVLFVDLEQVGEV
+672 QQVLFVDLEQAGEV

-787 VPGLYTLPDGFNQGA
+787 VPGLYTLPDGFNLGD
-802 AEIEFTENGKGL
+802 AEIEFTENGKGV
-814 SIKGPVEDINRIL
+814 SIKGSVVDINRIL

-844 IYTVQELPGGAT
+844 IYTVQELPDGST

-883 EDDKMRLT
+883 EGDKMRLT

-926 DGNGELLESEKL
+926 DGNGELHEHEKL
-938 TGTQL
+938 TGAQL

-958 FVHDGSE
+958 FVHNGSE
-965 SPLDFPVTINM
+965 SPLDFSVTINM
-976 SLIEDSNFK
+976 SLIEGSNFK

-1016 ATEVPLT
+1016 ATEIPLT

-1038 KGEIFAAYFNQ
+1038 EGEIFAAYFNQ

-1114 VAKYNTS
+1114 VAKYNTN

-1126 YHYQSLQDVILLSDV
+1126 YHYQSLQDVTLLSDV
-1141 FGFALDEHGLPYVM
+1141 FGFVLDEHGLPYVM
-1155 VPNTLSESNVVTE
+1155 VPNTLSESNTVTE

-1177 STPAKWQTVYAFS
+1177 STPTKWQSVYAFS

-1205 HPAELKS
+1205 HAAELKS
-1212 LSLTIDNG
+1212 LSLAIENG

-1235 TLVGKIV
+1235 TLIGKIV

-1251 IHNELGGKVK
+1251 IDNELGGKVK

-1288 SLTSLTEFWEYTY
+1288 SLTSLTEFWQYTF
-1301 VDYFAQ
+1301 VDYFAR

-1334 TAYAAEVTSEWG
+1334 TAYAAEVTSKWG

-1355 HVVDKTWEIYHEFE
+1355 HVVDKAWEIYHEFE

-1390 YTVKD
+1390 YKVKD

-1409 GAIDWSA
+1409 GAMDWST
-1416 SEISA
+1416 SKISA
-1421 NIPSNILA
+1421 NTPSNILA
-1429 GLQIQD
+1429 GLQVQD

-1448 GANLPGTFSLPA
+1448 DANLPGTFSLPA

-1472 QNGKGVRLSGPIKDI
+1472 QNGKGVRLSGQIEDI

-1515 SGGTETN
+1515 SGDTETN

-1537 FFTLAPMNVLEG
+1537 FFTLEPMNVREG
-1549 GKERIRVNLF
+1549 GEERIRVNLF

-1582 SGDIYHDV
+1582 SGDIYHDA

-1598 SEKLTEQELSTP
+1598 SEKLTEQELSAP

-1633 FSILVDASLQEG
+1633 FSILVDASLREG

-1653 SSATFTLPVTVELV
+1653 SSATFILPVSVKLV
-1667 DDPIEFGAQS
+1667 DDPIEFGAQG

-1683 EIPLTGVM
+1683 EIPLTDEM
-1691 LNAEDLLIKTSPSGE
+1691 LNADELLIRTSPSGE
-1706 IHVIYTEDV
+1706 IHVIYTEDA
-1715 QTATKLSWRKLVDG
+1715 QTATKLSWLKLVDG
-1729 EWQNVIDDQFGGRL
+1729 QWQNVADEQFLGM
-1743 SSEFQSISPQ
+1743 SSGEFQSISPQ

-1781 YDAESGTSKTY
+1781 YDAEADAATTY
-1792 PLSVGAVEGE
+1792 PLHTGFENDDSLGGPIKSSAFA
-1802 QQGDLLASQTY
+1802 LA
-1813 ALTLDENGTPYV
+1813 LDENDTPYV
-1825 MFHRDN
+1825 MFHRDL
-1831 LEWSNHVIYKFQQ
+1831 LEVADHVIYKFQQ
-1844 NGDELDWAEYRDIEG
+1844 NGDELGWAEYRTIDR
-1859 DLHYIYDPVDSMP
+1859 DLNAVSKPGTGNTV
-1872 LYLPIKSLSLV
+1872 YLPIKRLSLV
-1883 VDAQSD
+1883 VNAENDT
-1889 VAYYSANMSGDKYY
+1889 AYYSVNMSGEQYFT
-1903 SDQALTQGDANS
+1903 DQFLTQGNENTLLWNATVVYKHDESSANVVYD
-1915 LQWNRAIVFKDNGSS
+1915 LGNGSNIS
-1930 LDTLNGLGGSTWNVG
+1930 STK
-1945 QNMSDSITSIHV
+1945 SRFITEV
-1957 EQKKDALGNI
+1957 ELEQKQDALGNVI
-1967 VGLHSLVETVSTGSE
+1967 GVHSIRSMVETDLNGMHIDSFAMLNDGTQTRTDPQSFNA
-1982 NTRIIGYNYQLDDGS
+1982 NT
-1997 DPIKLDPITLSRDNS
+1997 S
-2012 NFVLGKETPYVV
+2012 NVVLGKETPYIV
-2024 EVTPTDNGGSNVVIQ
+2024 EVTSADNGGSNVVIQ
-2039 HVVDG
+2039 HMVNG

-2054 PFLVN
+2054 PFAVN
-2059 KAPELE
+2059 KAPEIE
-2065 ISGTNQL
+2065 ITGTNQL
-2072 VVSVE
+2072 IVSVE

-2084 YVAITKDE
+2084 NVAITKDE
-2092 PTNWAMTPI
+2092 PTNWAVTPI
-2101 NAAKP
+2101 NAAKS

-2114 VKDDDADEVTFSV
+2114 LKDDDADEVTFSV
-2127 NTNVDGLPGVFSLPE
+2127 NTTADGLPGVFSLPE
-2142 DFDPGTASIDFG
+2142 DFDLGTASIDFG
-2154 DPNSADYG
+2154 DPDSAEYG
-2162 KEVRITGTIED
+2162 KEVTITGTVED

-2231 YVLPEHEGHTQIT
+2231 YVLPEREGHTQIT
-2244 IERLKA
+2244 IDRLKA

-2289 HVGGS
+2289 QVGSS

-2305 GTKLEYIVENGI
+2305 GSKLEYIVENGI
-2317 RAGAFKLQ
+2317 RAGAFKLR

-2336 SESFIVSLVDTKPA
+2336 SEPFIVSLVDTKPA

-2451 MPDLISTWD
+2451 MPDLVAIRDS
-2460 KGVSD
+2460 GEFN
-2465 DDNITN
+2465 DDNIT
-2471 SHFLQFTGS
+2471 SSRQPTFEGTGPS
-2480 AEPNTRVTLISD
+2480 GLVVELTSS
-2492 IDGELGSIYVG
+2492 IDGIIGSGLVNAGG
-2503 ADGKWIIATNAVE
+2503 AWSVRVRDDLSEGTHI
-2516 TNDSHEITA
+2516 ITA
-2525 VAQKGNITSL
+2525 LARKGEINSL
-2535 ASAPLVL
+2535 PSAPLTVT
-2542 IFDNIVPPY
+2542 IEHSAPPIASGDY
-2551 LDGNFTQMS
+2551 ARLSNASISGSIPTVTTD
-2560 KDSQSLAN
+2560 
-2568 TNHVSRVSKPTYIGV
+2568 KPVIEGV
-2583 AQGFDFV
+2583 AKGFVTVRISLVTPGETPLIELVPV
-2590 SVYITAEDG
+2590 SSDG
-2599 STKSFNEISVSEN
+2599 S
-2612 GSWTFTCPEEL
+2612 W
-2623 PDGSYTITFNG
+2623 SYQVPNG
-2634 LDHAGNQTSLSS
+2634 LKDGTHYLSTYAVSSAGNSSLFPDIEFK
-2646 RMLYVDT
+2646 VDT
-2653 DANDTPTIFNWLGED
+2653 SAFSTPTEFSWRGED

-2676 NTYQIS
+2676 VNYQINGQFAGAIPVGDKLNAS
-2682 GSSSHTFSSEDRLLA
+2682 IQVGTQSFDGSA
-2697 TVQIGQKS
+2697 TVANQIA
-2705 FEQSGMFNSP
+2705 
-2715 NWSIDQFGLNSTQ
+2715 WSIEQFGMNSAQ

-2737 TLQAADIHGNTSE
+2737 TLQAEDIHGNTSE
-2750 HVVRTAKLDVLSPSV
+2750 SVVRTAKLDVVSPSV
-2765 VIETSQS
+2765 VIEASQS

-2797 ISLQSNKGTL
+2797 ISLQNNKGTL

-2821 YTPAAGHTGQEE
+2821 YTPAAGNIGQEE
-2833 FKINAGHYFDIAGN
+2833 FKINAGRYFDIAGN
-2847 QGQSASFKLDI
+2847 LGQSASFTLDI
-2858 DSVANENHSISFEKQ
+2858 DSVANENHSIRFEKQ
-2873 TYLADDNEVKFT
+2873 TYLAGDNEVKFT

-2906 ISNAGVLASN
+2906 VSGGEVLAN
-2916 ETTKTVTVSQLD
+2916 NLTGKTVTVSQLD

-2946 NRSAAKTTTATMDR
+2946 NRSEAKTTSATMDR

-2970 NDTRLAVDDKAIIT
+2970 NDTRLDADDKAIIT

-2999 NASGGRLS
+2999 NENGGRLS

-3067 VTLNSGVYNAESL
+3067 VTFNSDVYNAESL
-3080 INAFFT
+3080 TNAFFT

-3101 NLEDRISGGYDERP
+3101 NVDGGIGGSDDSRP
-3115 SSSGPTYLKETLGM
+3115 SSSEPIYLNKTVKSMHAQL
-3129 FADSDDFYDLS
+3129 DDLA

-3145 FTFILSDDFGND
+3145 FTFVLSDDFGND

-3168 NQKPTVN
+3168 NQKPTVD

-3188 VVEFTVSESVTGF
+3188 VVEFTVSEAVTGF
-3201 DLEDISASSGHFEA
+3201 ALEDISASSGHFEA
-3215 FTSHGNNRYTAKY
+3215 FTSLGNNRYTAKY

-3233 VSVDVS
+3233 VSVDVIVS
-3239 VSVASGAF
+3239 VSSGAF

-3284 NQAQAG
+3284 NQAQAS

-3298 GATYRYTLISSG
+3298 GATYRYTLTSSG

-3334 LKDGDLTLNVALTDI
+3334 LKDGDLTLNVTLT
-3349 AGNTT
+3349 
-3354 TVETVTGRLDS
+3354 
-3365 VAPSVTVFSTPNTKL
+3365 
-3380 KQGDTA
+3380 
-3386 LISITLNEASDDF
+3386 
-3399 TETDLTVEGGS
+3399 
-3410 LSDFKAIGSS
+3410 
-3420 NTQYQVTFT
+3420 
-3429 PTQDSEGSG
+3429 
-3438 RIALNAG
+3438 
-3445 VFNDVAGNA
+3445 DVAGN
-3454 NTSAQSID
+3454 TS
-3462 FTLDSKAPS
+3462 
-3471 GYSVV
+3471 
-3476 LDQDVYNMSS
+3476 
-3486 QAIRFNFSGA
+3486 
-3496 EVGATYAYTLTGSGH
+3496 
-3511 ALSGTGTIDK
+3511 
-3521 ANEQVAINDISG
+3521 
-3533 FNDGPLSLSVELTD
+3533 
-3547 SAGNKGVQ
+3547 
-3555 VTDAAVLDKT
+3555 
-3565 AITGHSVSLSSDIYN
+3565 
-3580 ATTMSDLSFTL
+3580 
-3591 NGVEAGG
+3591 
-3598 KYTYTLTSSGGE
+3598 
-3610 QVNGSGDITSSSQL
+3610 
-3624 VAISDLSSIKDGQL
+3624 
-3638 TLSVSVEDS
+3638 
-3647 AGNVSTVLEK
+3647 
-3657 QFELDSAVPLV
+3657 
-3668 SKLEASDVSLSA
+3668 
-3680 GETSVITI
+3680 
-3688 TLSEASNDFA
+3688 
-3698 QQSVTATGGTLSN
+3698 
-3711 FEKVNDSTYRVVF
+3711 
-3724 TPNQNSEEAG
+3724 
-3734 NIVVEAGKFTDLVG
+3734 
-3748 NANNAS
+3748 
-3754 SPLALNIDTKLPSGH
+3754 
-3769 SVKFDDTVYNAS
+3769 
-3781 EVSSASITITGAEVG
+3781 
-3796 TTYHYVI
+3796 
-3803 NSAQGG
+3803 
-3809 TPISVE
+3809 
-3815 GEVTSATQ
+3815 
-3823 KIKDINLQNLLDGQL
+3823 
-3838 NVTLTLKDQ
+3838 
-3847 AGNTSGVASHTATLD
+3847 VASHTATLD
-3862 TALPEVVSLTS
+3862 TVSPEILSLTS
-3873 NDMELKQGEEALLTI
+3873 NDMALKLGEEALLTI
-3888 TLSEAVEAFSSAQF
+3888 TLNEAVEALSSAQF
-3902 GVVNGKLSDFKA
+3902 SVVNGKLSDFKA

-3949 TNSEAKSLSIMVDTS
+3949 TNSEAKSLSITTDTS

-4039 LNVVVLDDAYN
+4039 LNVVVLDDAHN
-4050 AAEAITATVNKAYNV
+4050 AAEAITASVIKAYNV

-4112 AKTGKLNGT
+4112 AQTGKLSGT
-4121 PTDEHVGIYDNIQI
+4121 PTDEHVGTYDNIQI

-4255 AQADAPVTADDF
+4255 AQADAPVVVDDF
-4267 AQTFEDTQII
+4267 AQTLEDTQII
-4277 VNLLTNDSDA
+4277 VKLLTNDSDA

-4309 ENGIVT
+4309 ENGIIT

-4370 SDSIDLRSK
+4370 SNSIDLRGK

-4385 VNPTGA
+4385 INPTGA
-4391 IALTATPTKGVV
+4391 IALTATPTKGFV

-4418 DAIGSDAFSY
+4418 DAIGSDVFSY

-4443 TVNIGAVNDRPVVDN
+4443 TVNIGAVNDRPVVGN
-4458 DTLVMTEDE
+4458 DTLAMTEDE

-4586 DNLDLSSVSV
+4586 DTLDLSSVSV

-4685 YQIVSSTASGSLTQL
+4685 YQIVSSTASGSLTQQ

-4730 APAQVTITVD
+4730 EPAQVTITVD

-4750 APATSVDQ
+4750 APATNVDQ

-4767 ATDLD
+4767 VTDLD

-4876 FGSLTVQGQLFT
+4876 FGSLTIQGQLFT

-4901 SYVVNDGAEDSV
+4901 SYAVNDGAEDSV
-4913 SAQVAISVNPLN
+4913 AAQVAISVNPLN

-4940 LPSYT
+4940 SSSYT
-4945 LDVLT
+4945 LNVLT

-5078 WKATDSNEQSI
+5078 WKATDSNAQSI

-5220 IVQSGGLVQVKA
+5220 VVQSGGLVQVKA

-5238 PLDSVT
+5238 PLDAVT
-5244 YSWLA
+5244 YSWVA

-5276 KLSLTASDDGV
+5276 KLSVTASDDGV

-5334 YLDANSD
+5334 YLDASSD

-5506 ASDNTLPLAQAD
+5506 ASDNILPLAQAD

-5539 DGDILTIT
+5539 DGDVLTIT

-5631 DVLTLVSAQAN
+5631 DVLALVSAQAN

-5742 QQWRIQGTLGQAEA
+5742 QQWRVQGTLGQAEA

-5805 NFSDSTVNPDSWQ
+5805 NFSDSTVSPDSWQ